1 MFKLTRL
8 VDIFNLYIQLLK
20 LNGQNSIILEK
31 FRMNVQVVDKENVW
45 VIVS

>member
-1 MFKLTRL
+1 MLKLTTF

-20 LNGQNSIILEK
+20 LKGQNSLNLEK
-31 FRMNVQVVDKENVW
+31 FETNVLVVDKENVW

>member
-1 MFKLTRL
+1 MLKLTTL

-20 LNGQNSIILEK
+20 LKGQNSLNLEK
-31 FRMNVQVVDKENVW
+31 FETNVLVVDKENVW